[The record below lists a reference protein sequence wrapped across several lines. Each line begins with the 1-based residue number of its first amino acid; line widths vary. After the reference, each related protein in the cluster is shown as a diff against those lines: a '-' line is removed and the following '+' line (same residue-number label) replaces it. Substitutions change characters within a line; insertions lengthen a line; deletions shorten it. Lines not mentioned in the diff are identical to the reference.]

1 MSDPQ
6 TTAAG
11 TTGTME
17 GHAGAPPSAK
27 ESGRDKP
34 RSLGRDAWDDLRRNW
49 IFWTAS
55 VLIVILV
62 IMAAF
67 PSLFTNTDP
76 TAADLSLSRK
86 GPGPGAP
93 FGYDTQGRDVFA
105 RTIYGARASILV
117 GLFTTAFATIL
128 GAFMG
133 ILAGFYGGKTDTLV
147 SRITD
152 VFFAIP
158 LFLGA
163 ILFLFAFPS
172 GEETSQ
178 ISAVT
183 KVAIALALF
192 GWTVAT
198 RIMRSS
204 VIQVKQADFVQAAR
218 ALGASNGAIIRRHLL
233 PNSLTPVIVVAT
245 ISLGG
250 YIGAEAAL
258 SYLGIGL
265 QPPVISW
272 GIAISDAQTYLRVSP
287 HMMMFPIVF
296 LSVTVLAF
304 IMLGDAVRE
313 ALDPKLR

>member
-17 GHAGAPPSAK
+17 GHAGAPPTAK
-27 ESGRDKP
+27 QPGRDKP
-34 RSLGRDAWDDLRRNW
+34 RSLGRDAWEDLRRNW

-55 VLIVILV
+55 VLIVVLV
-62 IMAAF
+62 VMAIF
-67 PSLFTNTDP
+67 PGLFTNTDP
-76 TAADLSLSRK
+76 TASDLANSRK

-117 GLFTTAFATIL
+117 GFFATAFATIL
-128 GAFMG
+128 GSLVG
-133 ILAGFYGGKTDTLV
+133 VLAGFYGGWTDTIL
-147 SRITD
+147 SRVTD

-172 GEETSQ
+172 GEATSEL
-178 ISAVT
+178 AATT
-183 KVAIALALF
+183 KVAIALAVL

-218 ALGASNGAIIRRHLL
+218 ALGANNGAIIRRHVL
-233 PNSLTPVIVVAT
+233 PNALTPVIVVAT
-245 ISLGG
+245 ISLGV
-250 YIGAEAAL
+250 YISAEAAL

-265 QPPVISW
+265 
-272 GIAISDAQTYLRVSP
+272 
-287 HMMMFPIVF
+287 
-296 LSVTVLAF
+296 
-304 IMLGDAVRE
+304 
-313 ALDPKLR
+313 